1 MSKLFKTLL
10 LLAVLVAIAAGLY
23 ALARNGKG
31 GDDEKKLVTVEKGSI
46 TEKAL
51 AVGQIQPR
59 QKFSIKSKISGI
71 VKRCMVNVGDKVK
84 AGDPLFEIA
93 PDPTPQELTDVDRQ
107 LDSTK
112 ASYDR
117 AKADF
122 ERAQE
127 LVKQGVIPKSELD
140 VKREAFELAKVAVA
154 RAEQGRDLTRK
165 GRIQTD
171 TVSMESIIRAPASGT
186 VLTRA
191 VNPGEPV
198 VPLTSYQP
206 GTELAAIAD
215 MSDLIFKGTVD
226 EIDVGK
232 LKMALPARIKVGALP
247 TDIVTGRVARIA
259 PQAQQKDGATLF
271 DIEIELDPGTKVT
284 LRAGYSAN
292 ADLIIRERN
301 DVLTI
306 PERVIIF
313 EDGGKKTFVEV
324 PGQDRQGPTRQDRR
338 QAGRLR
344 RLERRGLR
352 GSRQGGQGPR
362 AAAQEADLRGRL
374 AAALRP
380 RRVPPD
386 VAGHPEPE
394 APHLPDGLRD
404 RVGHG
409 VGQPA
414 PRLRQGTPE
423 ADDRQQLRHRRRDLH
438 RLAGAD
444 LRSVRRPREG
454 PQDPPERG
462 RRRSHPARGAW
473 DQRDLE
479 RVLEDAQAQLRRQDD
494 RDRHLRRVPRVRR
507 DAQPHSAGRRPLHQS
522 HGHRGAAARPLPG
535 QQDDRG
541 HLRQGRERGRQDGPA
556 GRLAVSPGWRS
567 PEQGPAT
574 RATAGATT
582 RRASSRARP
591 IGRSPARSGWRT

>member
-10 LLAVLVAIAAGLY
+10 LLIVLAAAAVGVY
-23 ALARNGKG
+23 ALARGG
-31 GDDEKKLVTVEKGSI
+31 HGDDAERKLVTVEKGSI

-117 AKADF
+117 AKAEF

-127 LVKQGVIPKSELD
+127 LSRNGVLPKSELD

-154 RAEQGRDLTRK
+154 KAEQQRELTRK
-165 GRIQTD
+165 GRVQTE
-171 TVSMESIIRAPASGT
+171 TVSMESIIRAPAAGT

-232 LKMALPARIKVGALP
+232 LKMDLPARIKVGALP
-247 TDIVTGRVARIA
+247 TDVVTGRVARIA

-271 DIEIELDPGTKVT
+271 DVEIELDPTTNVT

-292 ADLIIRERN
+292 ADLIIRERK

-306 PERVIIF
+306 PERVVIF
-313 EDGGKKTFVEV
+313 EDGGKKTFVDLPGATEKAPPVKTAVKLGVSDGLNVEV
-324 PGQDRQGPTRQDRR
+324 TEGVPLG
-338 QAGRLR
+338 AKI
-344 RLERRGLR
+344 LER
-352 GSRQGGQGPR
+352 
-362 AAAQEADLRGRL
+362 
-374 AAALRP
+374 
-380 RRVPPD
+380 PPKK
-386 VAGHPEPE
+386 
-394 APHLPDGLRD
+394 L
-404 RVGHG
+404 
-409 VGQPA
+409 
-414 PRLRQGTPE
+414 T
-423 ADDRQQLRHRRRDLH
+423 
-438 RLAGAD
+438 
-444 LRSVRRPREG
+444 
-454 PQDPPERG
+454 
-462 RRRSHPARGAW
+462 
-473 DQRDLE
+473 
-479 RVLEDAQAQLRRQDD
+479 
-494 RDRHLRRVPRVRR
+494 
-507 DAQPHSAGRRPLHQS
+507 SAV
-522 HGHRGAAARPLPG
+522 
-535 QQDDRG
+535 D
-541 HLRQGRERGRQDGPA
+541 
-556 GRLAVSPGWRS
+556 
-567 PEQGPAT
+567 
-574 RATAGATT
+574 
-582 RRASSRARP
+582 
-591 IGRSPARSGWRT
+591 